1 LLSIYGYTPVLYALG
16 VSLNA
21 TKGMKSLTLVK
32 QVRVAANDGADDML
46 TSVAVNRL
54 QPTAV
59 ALNRFP

>member
-1 LLSIYGYTPVLYALG
+1 MLYALG